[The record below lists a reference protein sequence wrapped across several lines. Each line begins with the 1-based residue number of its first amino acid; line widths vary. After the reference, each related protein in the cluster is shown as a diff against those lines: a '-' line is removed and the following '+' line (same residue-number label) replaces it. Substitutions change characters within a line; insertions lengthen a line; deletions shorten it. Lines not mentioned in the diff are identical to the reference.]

1 MKYYGKEK
9 CRILKEIRAEIAR
22 QNGIAWTVESC
33 AHKGNCRGTCPKCE
47 AEVVA
52 LEKALERRQ
61 ALGKAVAVV
70 GVAAAMTLSA
80 SGSTVFPDRE
90 FFIRH
95 LPRQRLHYQQP
106 CSFVGV
112 HTADSSFLR
121 LGFRLG
127 QGHFAHD
134 ILPDHLPGRRAA
146 YPGLRG
152 GSRFLHH
159 ALPLEQIGGRASRNR
174 QRHGG
179 GSEHTQR
186 HG

>member
-70 GVAAAMTLSA
+70 GVAAAMTLSVSGCA
-80 SGSTVFPDRE
+80 STDLFGRQGMMEEPASAAQSGIGSAPTGKVVGEDIMGGMPLPESESETEEATVGGVYTDETTELLIVAPSPGEPDEEFP
-90 FFIRH
+90 
-95 LPRQRLHYQQP
+95 
-106 CSFVGV
+106 VGK
-112 HTADSSFLR
+112 D
-121 LGFRLG
+121 
-127 QGHFAHD
+127 
-134 ILPDHLPGRRAA
+134 GR
-146 YPGLRG
+146 
-152 GSRFLHH
+152 
-159 ALPLEQIGGRASRNR
+159 
-174 QRHGG
+174 
-179 GSEHTQR
+179 
-186 HG
+186 